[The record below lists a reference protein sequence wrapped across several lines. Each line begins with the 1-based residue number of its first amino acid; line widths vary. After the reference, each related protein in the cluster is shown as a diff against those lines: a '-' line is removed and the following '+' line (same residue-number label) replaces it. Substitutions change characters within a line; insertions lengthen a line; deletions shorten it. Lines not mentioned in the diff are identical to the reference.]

1 MSRLALSRR
10 RVLYGLATNE
20 RFEAT
25 ARALPRI
32 ERVARDRAR
41 RYVAGETLADAL
53 TVSAR
58 LADAGIS
65 VAIDYFGEQVSDAAA
80 AEAAADGYIALAE
93 ALAARADSGATVAV
107 DLSHVGLDIST
118 GFCREQL
125 GRIAAALAGRR
136 LDVGAED
143 SARTTAT
150 QALVLDLAG
159 SGTPLQMTVQAN
171 LRRSAR
177 DWQALV
183 ASGVAI
189 RLVKGAYVENAA
201 TAYRYGEDVDLAYLR
216 LARDVHAAGG
226 RLALATHDPVLR
238 EALLGLE
245 GVAVEMLLGV
255 RTADAHDLVAR
266 GIPVRLYVPYG
277 RDWFRYWMRRVAE
290 SQGA

>member
-1 MSRLALSRR
+1 VSRLAFLRR
-10 RVLYGLATNE
+10 RALFGLATNE

-32 ERVARDRAR
+32 ERAARERAW
-41 RYVAGETLADAL
+41 RYVAGESLADAL

-58 LADAGIS
+58 LADGGIAA
-65 VAIDYFGEQVSDAAA
+65 AIDFFGEQVSDAAT
-80 AEAAADGYIALAE
+80 AEAATDGYVALAQ
-93 ALAARADSGATVAV
+93 ALARADSTATVAI

-143 SARTTAT
+143 SPRTAAT
-150 QALVLDLAG
+150 LALVLELAG

-171 LRRSAR
+171 LRRTAH
-177 DWQALV
+177 DWQPLV
-183 ASGVAI
+183 AAGVAI
-189 RLVKGAYVENAA
+189 RLVKGAYVEDAA
-201 TAYRYGEDVDLAYLR
+201 TALRFGDEVDLAFLR

-238 EALLGLE
+238 EALLGLD
-245 GVAVEMLLGV
+245 GVSVEMLLGV
-255 RTADAHDLVAR
+255 RSADARELVAR

-290 SQGA
+290 AQGA